1 MSNIQNKIRLI
12 IINIFFEVSGNSDI
26 IEQTTKKII
35 FYWDL
40 NPKNLFLKLK
50 SNIYIPKYMKDA
62 VPLFTDMQFIW
73 IEDYY

>member
-12 IINIFFEVSGNSDI
+12 IINLFFEVSGYSDN

-50 SNIYIPKYMKDA
+50 SNIYTPKYMKDA

>member
-26 IEQTTKKII
+26 IEKTTNKII

-50 SNIYIPKYMKDA
+50 SNIYTPKYMKDA
-62 VPLFTDMQFIW
+62 VPLLTDMQFRW
-73 IEDYY
+73 IEDH